1 MNSEITLTEI
11 ESAINFWRQRLP
23 SVGEELR
30 LCDQA
35 SALANHYAIM
45 IVSGTGSMPVDALEP
60 TAREAYEVWL
70 AQNRPGGL
78 TNNPD

>member
-23 SVGEELR
+23 SVGEEMR

-35 SALANHYAIM
+35 SALANHYALM
-45 IVSGTGSMPVDALEP
+45 IFLKLGSISIDVLDPA
-60 TAREAYEVWL
+60 ARQAYETWCAERGSETPPATKV
-70 AQNRPGGL
+70 
-78 TNNPD
+78 